1 MKRVY
6 DIFISFK
13 NSDKKQKTK
22 DRALGIAL
30 CDYLESKGLQPFFS
44 ATTIEKH
51 GIDKWDDAI
60 DEALKSAKVFVAIG
74 STKAY
79 MTSPWVQKERTIY
92 LTLKSLDSSKALFV
106 YILPPMTL
114 QDLPSELSG
123 FQCFQ
128 DRESHKFERLYNSIV
143 NHLKENG
150 TNTPNPSNGSGGVN
164 QNHSGSGDNVAG
176 DKIVTTIHG
185 DINGIAHV
193 SDGHVEQTFNIKK
206 S

>member
-1 MKRVY
+1 MKREYNV
-6 DIFISFK
+6 FISFK
-13 NSDKKQKTK
+13 NSDNTQKTK
-22 DRALGIAL
+22 DRALGIEL

-128 DRESHKFERLYNSIV
+128 DREAHKFERLYSSIA
-143 NHLKENG
+143 NHLKEN
-150 TNTPNPSNGSGGVN
+150 GGVN
-164 QNHSGSGDNVAG
+164 QNHSDLE
-176 DKIVTTIHG
+176 DKINIQG
-185 DINGIAHV
+185 DVNGIVHV
-193 SDGHVEQTFNIKK
+193 SGGYVEQTFNITQ
-206 S
+206 